1 MNDTDQ
7 IRRCNSAPRADHPLL
22 QAPNPKISNREL
34 LRRVRADDSDR
45 RNDGDFRVTQ
55 TKHGSGLMIQLGKIL
70 TDLRSNREENAHF
83 QILDAPGAVARSP
96 REKPAK
102 TPNTLPTHPSKVF
115 RVENTSTLYF
125 HKLTRNS
132 TYTHVSGR
140 NAQRRTKHESRNP
153 KTRPDLTPRPTPAID
168 GLNALRA
175 LRIQECGFCA
185 DRMLQV
191 GTDKLCL
198 VRRSVADRR
207 VARLLCRGAWW
218 RCGCV
223 CCTIRFD

>member
-45 RNDGDFRVTQ
+45 RNDGDFHVTQ
-55 TKHGSGLMIQLGKIL
+55 TKHGSGLMIQLAKIL
-70 TDLRSNREENAHF
+70 TTHDPNREENSHS
-83 QILDAPGAVARSP
+83 QILDAPAAVARSP
-96 REKPAK
+96 RKKSAK
-102 TPNTLPTHPSKVF
+102 TPNTLSTHPPKVF

-140 NAQRRTKHESRNP
+140 TAPRRTKHEASKRIKFATNRKNR
-153 KTRPDLTPRPTPAID
+153 KTHPPFLFRLKPPAAVCFPTHTREI
-168 GLNALRA
+168 
-175 LRIQECGFCA
+175 
-185 DRMLQV
+185 
-191 GTDKLCL
+191 
-198 VRRSVADRR
+198 
-207 VARLLCRGAWW
+207 
-218 RCGCV
+218 
-223 CCTIRFD
+223 